1 MYVRSI
7 MYIASPKEQAEG
19 MQTFDSSCKRRGRNG
34 IKKGK
39 RSSRSIVPSIRSK
52 RSIEFESERTSV
64 ATKSARARLAR
75 HIKVVDDSVPANN
88 DRICL
93 SQESF
98 IAALLVL
105 LVLVFSIVFVL
116 VFYCVREH
124 RRRPE
129 RQNKVLFTSFPRNSL
144 YSTT

>member
-1 MYVRSI
+1 MF
-7 MYIASPKEQAEG
+7 
-19 MQTFDSSCKRRGRNG
+19 FDKRNNCVLLDNMLFFLFFIILNLNRGRNG

-39 RSSRSIVPSIRSK
+39 RSIRSIVPRTRSK
-52 RSIEFESERTSV
+52 RSIEFESDRTS
-64 ATKSARARLAR
+64 TKSARARLAR
-75 HIKVVDDSVPANN
+75 HIKVVDDSVNDDNN
-88 DRICL
+88 NRICL

-98 IAALLVL
+98 TAALLVL

-116 VFYCVREH
+116 VFYCVRDH

-129 RQNKVLFTSFPRNSL
+129 RQNKVLFTSFPRESL